1 MKQGKAKILIVK
13 IGAIG
18 DAVMSLSM
26 INEIDKKYAGSE
38 ITWLCGNII
47 SPLIRSIPRIN
58 KVVSL
63 NEKKLLTGTKF
74 EQATVIFKVWIKFFL
89 NKFDLVI
96 NTQRDKRYD
105 LLVLTTIKK
114 EYRSFTGKDRKNQ
127 LIQGRYHAAEYARLI
142 HYIDDWELPEPVL
155 PKLNLPYDKNTD
167 ELIAKS
173 KKKKIILT
181 PGGAQNIING
191 GIQRKWPAEYYKTL
205 AKSLMEKFD
214 DCSIILAGSKD
225 DEYVISGFRNL
236 PVINLIGKTTLVDLV
251 NLYNKCDLLITHDTG
266 LLHIAKLSDINTIAL
281 FGPVNPV
288 ERVGKNE
295 KIDSIWI
302 GNDLPCS
309 PCYNGK
315 SFADCKNNICMK
327 NISVETVFNK
337 AVQILNYGFNISKNK

>member
-1 MKQGKAKILIVK
+1 MKQGKTKILIVK

-26 INEIDKKYAGSE
+26 INEIDKKYPGSE

-47 SPLIRSIPRIN
+47 SPLISSIPRIN
-58 KVVSL
+58 NVVPL

-74 EQATVIFKVWIKFFL
+74 EQAKILFKVWIKFFL
-89 NKFDLVI
+89 KKFDLVI
-96 NTQRDKRYD
+96 NAQRDKRYN
-105 LLVLTTIKK
+105 LLVITTIKK

-127 LIQGRYHAAEYARLI
+127 LVQGRYHATEYTRLI
-142 HYIDDWELPEPVL
+142 HEIDDWELPEPVL
-155 PKLNLPYDKNTD
+155 PKLNSPDDKSID
-167 ELIAKS
+167 EVIAKS
-173 KKKKIILT
+173 KKKRIILT

-191 GIQRKWPAEYYKTL
+191 GIQRKWPIEYYKTL
-205 AKSLMEKFD
+205 AKSLLEKYD

-225 DEYVISGFRNL
+225 DEYAISSFKNL
-236 PVINLIGKTTLVDLV
+236 PVINLIGKTTLVNLV
-251 NLYNKCDLLITHDTG
+251 NLYNKSDLLITHDTG

-288 ERVGKNE
+288 ERVGKND
-295 KIDSIWI
+295 KIDTIWI

-327 NISVETVFNK
+327 NISVEIVFNK
-337 AVQILNYGFNISKNK
+337 AVKILDYGFNTSKK